1 MRAAA
6 LLLCLP
12 HLVAADDVTI
22 QASRD
27 LPAIDLIE
35 IFGKQ
40 TGTTYVY
47 PAADIKDRRLGGR
60 YDLQVPRERLAD
72 AADFLAGQ
80 CGLDLLSCPPV
91 KLIRASTALEARFR
105 ATGLDTEIQFD
116 RGPGG
121 WAGAGDAEGSLSA
134 ATVEALLVEARKGGL
149 GALDI
154 LAAMGPR
161 TPPTIHAIAGLL
173 KDPSLRARAASTLVR
188 FGFAARVVLPQLREA
203 AGTDPTLKESVRKV
217 EEARHPA
224 LYVPALAT
232 DTAPQRYLVRF
243 ETTQGDFEVEVHRNW
258 APLAADRFYNLV
270 RIGFFDGS
278 RFFRVLPEFV
288 AQFGKSGDPEVNKRW
303 HQATFKDEPV
313 GESNRRGYV
322 TFAKA
327 QEDSRTTQVFVNLA
341 DNKSLDEKGFSPF
354 GVVAKGMD
362 VVDRLY
368 SGYAE
373 APDQGRIHFQGES
386 YLAEKFPRL
395 DRIKAAT
402 IVE

>member
-12 HLVAADDVTI
+12 HLAAADDVTI
-22 QASRD
+22 KTARD
-27 LPAIDLIE
+27 LPAIDLVE
-35 IFGKQ
+35 MLGRA

-47 PAADIKDRRLGGR
+47 PAADIKDRRLGGS
-60 YDLQVPRERLAD
+60 YDFQVPKERLAD

-91 KLIRASTALEARFR
+91 KAIRASTATESLFR
-105 ATGLDTEIQFD
+105 ATGVETDIQFD
-116 RGPGG
+116 RGPGA
-121 WAGAGDAEGSLSA
+121 WTAAGDAEGSLSA
-134 ATVEALLVEARKGGL
+134 ATVEALLAEGKRGGL
-149 GALDI
+149 GALDV

-161 TPPTIHAIAGLL
+161 TPPTITALGGLL
-173 KDPSLRARAASTLVR
+173 KDPALRARVAATLVR

-203 AGTDPTLKESVRKV
+203 AAADPALDERVRQV

-224 LYVPALAT
+224 LLSPALAT
-232 DTAPQRYLVRF
+232 DTAPQRYVVRF
-243 ETTQGDFEVEVHRNW
+243 ETTQGAFEVEVQRDW

-270 RIGFFDGS
+270 RIGFFEGG
-278 RFFRVLPEFV
+278 RFFRVLPGFV

-313 GESNRRGYV
+313 RESNLKGYLS
-322 TFAKA
+322 FAKA
-327 QEDSRTTQVFVNLA
+327 QKDSRTTQVFVNLA
-341 DNKSLDEKGFSPF
+341 DNPNLDANGFPPF
-354 GVVAKGMD
+354 GRILKGMD

-368 SGYAE
+368 GGYDE
-373 APDQGRIHFQGES
+373 APDQGLIHFQGDS
-386 YLAEKFPRL
+386 YLEENFPKL
-395 DRIKAAT
+395 DRIRAVT